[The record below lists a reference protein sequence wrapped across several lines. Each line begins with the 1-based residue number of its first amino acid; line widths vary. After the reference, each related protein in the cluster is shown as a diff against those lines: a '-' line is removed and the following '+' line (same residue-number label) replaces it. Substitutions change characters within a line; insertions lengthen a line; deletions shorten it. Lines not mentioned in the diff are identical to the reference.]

1 MLKKLLILFIAV
13 APLAAMAQE
22 VKIATVNVQEV
33 FNAMPEI
40 SGIETQ
46 LSGKQ
51 EEIRK
56 NMQALEEEFN
66 KKQEEFETNPA
77 ASEAAKQDQQKQITQ
92 LYERYQ
98 TYMQNGQQEFQQLQ
112 QKLLE
117 PVNRKIFEAIKAIG
131 DENNYTFVY
140 DISSMQSPIIYFS
153 PSAVDATPQVKT
165 KLGIK

>member
-22 VKIATVNVQEV
+22 VKIATINVQEI
-33 FNAMPEI
+33 FAAMPEI

-46 LSGKQ
+46 LAAKQ

-56 NMQALEEEFN
+56 NIQALEEEYS
-66 KKQEEFETNPA
+66 KKLEEFEANPA
-77 ASEAAKQDQQKQITQ
+77 ASDAVRQDQQKQIAQ
-92 LYERYQ
+92 LGERYQ
-98 TYMQNGQQEFQQLQ
+98 VYMQNGQQEFEQLRQQ
-112 QKLLE
+112 LLE
-117 PVNRKIFEAIKAIG
+117 PVNRKIFEAINAVG
-131 DENNYTFVY
+131 SENNYTFVY
-140 DISSMQSPIIYFS
+140 DISSMQSPIVYFS